1 MEDCLFCKIVKG
13 DIPSKKIYESDF
25 SIAFLDIN
33 PKIYGH
39 ILVVPKKHIKD
50 IYEISDE
57 DYALLKNDT
66 LKVMELMKEKLNPKG
81 IMVVTNTG
89 SLQEIKHI
97 HNHLIPEYE
106 TNENLTID
114 EVYNKLKED

>member
-50 IYEISDE
+50 IYEITDE